1 MMLSFL
7 IYFIIWIILINIFS
21 ETINFSNREI
31 IPSLALIIFFS
42 LGYAEFFSMI
52 GRGFSLR
59 ILTDIYINKSNTKQ
73 QIVNKYAD
81 GKGIDWMI
89 QKRLQTMK
97 KLKLIEYDGTN
108 LNLIFPQGFLCAYF
122 AKIFKL
128 LLNLNKK
135 YND

>member
-1 MMLSFL
+1 MITILLTIILSPIIIISHVLLIWTFNSPKDSIKFMILSFL

-73 QIVNKYAD
+73 QIVNKY
-81 GKGIDWMI
+81 
-89 QKRLQTMK
+89 
-97 KLKLIEYDGTN
+97 
-108 LNLIFPQGFLCAYF
+108 GFCLHIT
-122 AKIFKL
+122 KS
-128 LLNLNKK
+128 N
-135 YND
+135 